1 MTPNNQQSDNEQSIK
16 STGNTDPVPY
26 MTSMATCMNKIVLDG
41 YVDTFKVTEQGLHS
55 LKEDR
60 YYQPNDIH
68 IVNYFRFEGMSD
80 PADNTILYQIE
91 TADGLKGSLVDAYGA
106 YSDAGVNE
114 FIQQVEEL
122 QKKNPKKADSN

>member
-1 MTPNNQQSDNEQSIK
+1 MNPQANQPENPQSSR
-16 STGNTDPVPY
+16 TGDNTDPVPY

-41 YVDTFKVTEQGLHS
+41 YVDTFKVTENGLHS

-60 YYQPNDIH
+60 SYQPKDIS
-68 IVNYFRFEGMSD
+68 IVNYFRFEGPSD

-114 FIQQVEEL
+114 FMKQVEEL
-122 QKKNPKKADSN
+122 QKKKPKKAS

>member
-1 MTPNNQQSDNEQSIK
+1 MNPQTPALGNPSD
-16 STGNTDPVPY
+16 PMPY

-41 YVDTFKVTEQGLHS
+41 YVDTFKVTETGLHS

-60 YYQPNDIH
+60 YYQPQDVC

-91 TADGLKGSLVDAYGA
+91 TSDGLKGSLVDAYGA

-114 FIQQVEEL
+114 FMKEVQEL
-122 QKKNPKKADSN
+122 QKKKPKKAI